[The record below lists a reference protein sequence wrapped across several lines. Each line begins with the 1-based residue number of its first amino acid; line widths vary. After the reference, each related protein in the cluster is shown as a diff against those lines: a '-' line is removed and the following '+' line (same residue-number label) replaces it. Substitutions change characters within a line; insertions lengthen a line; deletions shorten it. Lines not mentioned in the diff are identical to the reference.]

1 MNKKLTVIIP
11 CYNEADNI
19 PAVFPEILKKCE
31 ERDWQLVIVDDGSR
45 DNSAQLLSDFA
56 SERVNVVRHKLN
68 RGYGAAIKTG
78 ILTAE
83 TDYIVTIDADG
94 QHNLDDIEHL
104 LDRAIEANA
113 DMVVGGRPTDSYNHS
128 GWYRNFGK
136 FMIRSLIKMI
146 MSVPVRDQN
155 SGMKLY
161 RRDLALENL
170 PICPD
175 NMAYSDII
183 LLLFVDSRHLVLEEP
198 IRINC
203 RRGGISTISTRTA
216 FDTVSEIFYLVVMFH
231 PMKIFIPLALFFFV
245 TGGAW
250 VIRGLFFGLQ
260 LSNGASFL
268 LMTGI
273 NCVLLGLIAEQFHR
287 TRR

>member
-1 MNKKLTVIIP
+1 MDIKLTVIIP
-11 CYNEADNI
+11 CYNEATNI
-19 PAVFPEILKKCE
+19 PVVIPEVVKKCDE
-31 ERDWQLVIVDDGSR
+31 CGWKLVIVDDGSQ
-45 DNSAQLLSDFA
+45 DNSANLLSAFV
-56 SERVNVVRHKLN
+56 SEKVKVVRHKLN
-68 RGYGAAIKTG
+68 RGYGGAIKTG
-78 ILTAE
+78 IQIAD

-94 QHNLDDIEHL
+94 QHYLDDITQL
-104 LDRAIEANA
+104 FNQIIKTNA
-113 DMVVGGRPTDSYNHS
+113 DMVVGGRPTGSYSQS
-128 GWYRNFGK
+128 GWYRNLGK
-136 FMIRSLIKMI
+136 FLIRSLIKII
-146 MSVPVRDQN
+146 MDVPVRDQN

-170 PICPD
+170 NLCPD

-198 IRINC
+198 IRINS
-203 RRGGISTISTRTA
+203 RLGGVSTISTRTA

-231 PMKIFIPLALFFFV
+231 PMKIFIPLALFFFA
-245 TGGAW
+245 TGSAW
-250 VIRGLFFGLQ
+250 VIRGLCYGVE

-273 NCVLLGLIAEQFHR
+273 NCVLLGLIAEQFRR